1 MGRPSRS
8 GAWPP
13 RAPARRAWPTRSESS
28 PSRTPGT
35 RTTARSGVRRQA
47 GPIHPQ
53 GARSASLAPSALP
66 ESPHVPGVL
75 PGPRPLGAIDRQ
87 HLRVRR
93 TLVQRDL
100 EGIRVLLDEPSQG
113 VPVLHGCRPRTDLVP
128 PHLTARHSF
137 VHRPNLRAAHPRQG
151 PRLCAHD
158 RRPPPHG
165 PACRRLGRGRRRPP
179 LSPPRPPRP
188 WPAVRVAPRRTAGR
202 RSGGGRVPGPPRRSR
217 RGGRRC
223 RRRGCWCGGPV
234 RGGRGTVR

>member
-66 ESPHVPGVL
+66 ESPHAPGVL

-100 EGIRVLLDEPSQG
+100 EGIRVLLDKPRQG
-113 VPVLHGCRPRTDLVP
+113 VPVLHGCWPRTDLVP
-128 PHLTARHSF
+128 PHLTAHRGF
-137 VHRPNLRAAHPRQG
+137 VHRANLGAAHPGKAPDSAPVTAGHHLTALRAAAG
-151 PRLCAHD
+151 
-158 RRPPPHG
+158 G
-165 PACRRLGRGRRRPP
+165 ERRRPP